1 MENTMNTNSEKMQT
15 NVSKI
20 IDTINSITKGI
31 NTNSNQRLE
40 LLISIQ
46 EAV

>member
-20 IDTINSITKGI
+20 IDTINNITKGI